1 MTGETAAG
9 QGPTSSA
16 DRRMA
21 QDRYRAPRRPHRMV
35 HALRT
40 RWLREIREM
49 RCRLAS
55 GCQRTSAGSSARPV
69 KGSFAVADAMA
80 QATLDRPALP
90 GGFRQLSDEASPRLS
105 WQPGD
110 RTWHRPASPA
120 HSPGQTNPHA
130 RHTRASRSRT
140 LIRSQR
146 PRLPSPRRRRARRHH
161 RRTRRLDRLQGPQP
175 VGAHSPGACPRNGA
189 NSHTAS
195 ALSGTAGD
203 ERLNCPDRKTLVP
216 RPNDSG
222 TPPGPRRH
230 AVRDARPAGRVITCQ
245 LGGCHG

>member
-140 LIRSQR
+140 LIS
-146 PRLPSPRRRRARRHH
+146 H
-161 RRTRRLDRLQGPQP
+161 RGP
-175 VGAHSPGACPRNGA
+175 VGAPGRREMICSVLPVTPSSPWAHEPVISLAPGAGLRVAYCCC
-189 NSHTAS
+189 
-195 ALSGTAGD
+195 
-203 ERLNCPDRKTLVP
+203 E
-216 RPNDSG
+216 
-222 TPPGPRRH
+222 H
-230 AVRDARPAGRVITCQ
+230 AD
-245 LGGCHG
+245 

>member
-35 HALRT
+35 HAPRT

-55 GCQRTSAGSSARPV
+55 GCQRTSAGSSARPA

-120 HSPGQTNPHA
+120 HSPVQTNRMPVIRA
-130 RHTRASRSRT
+130 RHDHGLR
-140 LIRSQR
+140 RSQR

-161 RRTRRLDRLQGPQP
+161 RRTRRLGRLQGPQP
-175 VGAHSPGACPRNGA
+175 VGAHSPGAVRGTEQTRIR
-189 NSHTAS
+189 HQHYQ
-195 ALSGTAGD
+195 GTAGD